1 MYYITL
7 KRTDNN
13 TMVTISTLATND
25 ALTMGYE
32 LGRHYADIASTISQ
46 HSDHESVV
54 TVKFYDMDDED
65 TEDVVKVLT
74 NIAECHWHDA
84 DYKVLVKDSN
94 IGFAFYEIVVGE
106 ELFPEVSINDFDI
119 DESLWVW

>member
-1 MYYITL
+1 
-7 KRTDNN
+7 
-13 TMVTISTLATND
+13 MVTISTLATND